1 MKDRKK
7 KIRTK
12 VWQDRQLYV
21 FLILP
26 VIYIIIFAY
35 VPMSGLAMAF
45 TDYSARKG
53 ILGSDWVGLDH
64 FKRFFDSY
72 QSVRIIWNTIIL
84 SVYDIVAGFPIPI
97 CFALILNS
105 LRGEKFKK
113 FSQSVVNLPH
123 FISVTVMVGIR

>member
-45 TDYSARKG
+45 TDNSARKG
-53 ILGSDWVGLDH
+53 ILEIGRAHV
-64 FKRFFDSY
+64 
-72 QSVRIIWNTIIL
+72 
-84 SVYDIVAGFPIPI
+84 
-97 CFALILNS
+97 
-105 LRGEKFKK
+105 
-113 FSQSVVNLPH
+113 
-123 FISVTVMVGIR
+123 